1 MKRKS
6 SSQCVCFNLRVL
18 IHLSILLA
26 SALLASIATAQ
37 EVWVARYKGVVGGWD
52 GAYAI
57 AVDGSGNVYVTG
69 KSVRTSGDYDYATIK
84 YNASGAQQ
92 WVTRYNGPG
101 DSDDGAYAV
110 AVDGSGNVYV
120 TGYSLGSG
128 TIFDYATIKYN
139 ASGAQ
144 QWVARYDG
152 TGNGNDYAYAI
163 AVDGSGNVYVTGRST
178 GSGNGFDYATIK
190 YNSVGQQQWVVRY
203 DGPVSSDDSAVAIAV
218 DSSGNV
224 YVTGGS
230 AGMGGVGCINFICD
244 DYATIKYDTAGTQQW
259 VARYNGPGNSSDNAV
274 AIAVDGA
281 SNVYVTGTSG
291 GSRGGWRLR
300 DDQVQCVR
308 HTTVGCPL

>member
-144 QWVARYDG
+144 QWVARYD
-152 TGNGNDYAYAI
+152 
-163 AVDGSGNVYVTGRST
+163 R
-178 GSGNGFDYATIK
+178 
-190 YNSVGQQQWVVRY
+190 
-203 DGPVSSDDSAVAIAV
+203 
-218 DSSGNV
+218 
-224 YVTGGS
+224 
-230 AGMGGVGCINFICD
+230 
-244 DYATIKYDTAGTQQW
+244 
-259 VARYNGPGNSSDNAV
+259 PGNWSDNAV

-291 GSRGGWRLR
+291 GSGGGWRLR

>member
-163 AVDGSGNVYVTGRST
+163 AVDGSGNVYVTG
-178 GSGNGFDYATIK
+178 
-190 YNSVGQQQWVVRY
+190 
-203 DGPVSSDDSAVAIAV
+203 
-218 DSSGNV
+218 
-224 YVTGGS
+224 GS

-291 GSRGGWRLR
+291 GSGGGWRLR